1 MAASG
6 RRHGSGRDLHRR
18 DALGTVG
25 NVPPTQSG
33 DPGDEDDVDDFDGDD
48 FRPPL
53 PPADRIWRH
62 PSEVAAGSR
71 AEAGRTG
78 GGAPPTSS
86 GSAAWNLR
94 SSQAMAALTVA
105 AILGATLSL
114 GTVAA
119 VGGFDTRTRVVTE
132 RVAAPPAVRS
142 VADDR
147 VGDIAEQ
154 NAPSIVA
161 VRADH
166 DGTTVAGSATV
177 LRSDGYL
184 LTNATLVR
192 GASIIEIRTHDG
204 GSHPA
209 TLVGADTLTDIAV
222 VKVDLSDLRPA
233 VLGSSSEL
241 AVGDRAIAIGAPDD
255 GGWST
260 TITTG
265 VVSATGRRL
274 KAGDGAVLHGML
286 LFDAPMAPGVA
297 GGPLLDVD
305 GNVVG
310 VTSGVPADGDGIRFG
325 VATPIDTAK
334 HVADQLMEYGHV
346 KHVWLGIEGT
356 DLASSTAMAMGIAG
370 GATVTSVAE
379 NGPAAQAGVQPDDVI
394 VGVDGIGIDSMS
406 DLIGALRTRQPG
418 EDLAITIRRGEVE
431 HSVTV
436 VLAERHD
443 D

>member
-1 MAASG
+1 M
-6 RRHGSGRDLHRR
+6 
-18 DALGTVG
+18 
-25 NVPPTQSG
+25 
-33 DPGDEDDVDDFDGDD
+33 DDFDGDD

-71 AEAGRTG
+71 SDAAQAEAG
-78 GGAPPTSS
+78 AP
-86 GSAAWNLR
+86 SAAWNLR

-119 VGGFDTRTRVVTE
+119 VGGFDTGTRVVTE
-132 RVAAPPAVRS
+132 RVAAPPAVRG
-142 VADDR
+142 VAADDR
-147 VGDIAEQ
+147 VGEIAEQ

-161 VRADH
+161 VRAEH
-166 DGTTVAGSATV
+166 DGATVAGSATV

-184 LTNATLVR
+184 LTNAALVQ
-192 GASIIEIRTHDG
+192 GASVIEVRTHDG

-222 VKVDLSDLRPA
+222 VKVDISDLQPA
-233 VLGSSSEL
+233 VFGSSAEL

-274 KAGDGAVLHGML
+274 KSTDGAVLHGML

-297 GGPLLDVD
+297 GGPLLDAE

-310 VTSGVPADGDGIRFG
+310 VTSGVPADGDGVRFG

-334 HVADQLMEYGHV
+334 HVAQQLMEYGHV

-356 DLASSTAMAMGIAG
+356 DLTSSTAMAMGIAG
-370 GATVTSVAE
+370 GATVTSVAAD
-379 NGPAAQAGVQPDDVI
+379 GPAAQAGVLPDDVI
-394 VGVDGIGIDSMS
+394 VGVDGVSIDSMS

-418 EDLAITIRRGEVE
+418 EDLAITIRRGDAE

-436 VLAERHD
+436 VLAQRQD
-443 D
+443 A